1 MDIKKLKKTHPELLE
16 YMKANGFGSVAIGGV
31 KVMFRRLFDHEGKY
45 TSYNVFYKKFIFK
58 EGLEGS
64 TKRLCYYRTSVRTI
78 QGFDEFNRFPNR
90 LKFVPVQYRECSYE
104 HLNPT
109 FKGIVDRY
117 KQVSL
122 KKCKSEKSIR
132 VESNAASTF
141 LYHMQRNGANDLYG
155 VTESMILSFFYD
167 GYKQLRG
174 CSYRTKIKT
183 VLKATIGTGYYAE
196 CARIIEDMPRLRN
209 GRKNFATLKDD
220 EIRIIKENLQ
230 EGTRNDL
237 SLRDKAVVSMAMYT
251 ALRGTDIARMRINN
265 IDLER
270 DLIILTQSKTQQPII
285 LPLRAVVGNPLVDY
299 LLNERP
305 RNLDIKSIFTNVH
318 DPENPMDSSTIGGII
333 RRFFT
338 KLGIR
343 SDDKENGLRLFRRYL
358 ASKVLENGIQP
369 RVISDILGHMSP
381 ESLNPYID
389 TDIKHL
395 RECGLS
401 IEKYP
406 VGKEVFEL

>member
-16 YMKANGFGSVAIGGV
+16 YMKANGFGSGAIGGV

-45 TSYNVFYKKFIFK
+45 TSYNDFYKKFISR

-64 TKRLCYYRTSVRTI
+64 TKRLRYYRTSVRTI
-78 QGFDEFNRFPNR
+78 QGFDEFDHFPNR
-90 LKFVPVQYRECSYE
+90 LKFAPVQYRECSYE

-109 FKGIVDRY
+109 FKGIVDHY
-117 KQVSL
+117 MQVAS
-122 KKCKSEKSIR
+122 KECKSEKSIR
-132 VESNAASTF
+132 VESNAGAAF
-141 LYHMQRNGANDLYG
+141 LCHMQRNGAIDLCG
-155 VTESMILSFFYD
+155 ITESMVLSFFYD

-183 VLKATIGTGYYAE
+183 VLKSAMGTDYYAQ
-196 CARIIEDMPRLRN
+196 CARIIDDMPRLRN

-230 EGTRNDL
+230 EGARNDF

-270 DLIILTQSKTQQPII
+270 DLIILTQSKTQQPMI
-285 LPLRAVVGNPLVDY
+285 LPLRAIVGNPLVDY
-299 LLNERP
+299 LSNERP

-333 RRFFT
+333 RRFFA

-358 ASKVLENGIQP
+358 ASKVLENGVQP
-369 RVISDILGHMSP
+369 RVISDILGHLSS

-395 RECGLS
+395 RECGVS
-401 IEKYP
+401 IEQYP
-406 VGKEVFEL
+406 VGKEVFEV

>member
-1 MDIKKLKKTHPELLE
+1 
-16 YMKANGFGSVAIGGV
+16 VA
-31 KVMFRRLFDHEGKY
+31 
-45 TSYNVFYKKFIFK
+45 S
-58 EGLEGS
+58 
-64 TKRLCYYRTSVRTI
+64 
-78 QGFDEFNRFPNR
+78 
-90 LKFVPVQYRECSYE
+90 
-104 HLNPT
+104 
-109 FKGIVDRY
+109 
-117 KQVSL
+117 
-122 KKCKSEKSIR
+122 KKCKSGKSIR
-132 VESNAASTF
+132 VESNVASTF
-141 LYHMQRNGANDLYG
+141 LYHMQRNGAINLCRI
-155 VTESMILSFFYD
+155 TESMILSFFYD

-183 VLKATIGTGYYAE
+183 VLKATIGTDYYAE
-196 CARIIEDMPRLRN
+196 CARIMEDMPCLRN

-230 EGTRNDL
+230 EGARNDL

-265 IDLER
+265 IDLKK
-270 DLIILTQSKTQQPII
+270 DLIILTQSKTQQPMI

-299 LLNERP
+299 LSNERP

-333 RRFFT
+333 RRFFA

-343 SDDKENGLRLFRRYL
+343 SDDKENGIRLFRRYL
-358 ASKVLENGIQP
+358 ASKVLENGVQP
-369 RVISDILGHMSP
+369 RVISDILGHLSP

-406 VGKEVFEL
+406 VGKEVFEV

>member
-31 KVMFRRLFDHEGKY
+31 RVMFRRLFDHEGKY
-45 TSYNVFYKKFIFK
+45 TSYNEFYKKFISR

-64 TKRLCYYRTSVRTI
+64 TKRLCYYHTSVRTI
-78 QGFDEFNRFPNR
+78 QGFDEFEHFPNR
-90 LKFVPVQYRECSYE
+90 LKFAPVLYRECSYDR
-104 HLNPT
+104 LNPT
-109 FKGIVDRY
+109 FKDIVDYY
-117 KQVSL
+117 KQVAS
-122 KKCKSEKSIR
+122 KECKSEKSIR
-132 VESNAASTF
+132 VESNAGAAF

-183 VLKATIGTGYYAE
+183 VLKTTIGTGYYAE

-209 GRKNFATLKDD
+209 GRKNFATLNDD

-230 EGTRNDL
+230 EGARNDL

-270 DLIILTQSKTQQPII
+270 DLIILTQSKTQQPMI

-299 LLNERP
+299 LSNERP
-305 RNLDIKSIFTNVH
+305 RNLDIKSIFTNLH
-318 DPENPMDSSTIGGII
+318 DPENPMDSSTIGAII
-333 RRFFT
+333 RRFFA

-343 SDDKENGLRLFRRYL
+343 SDDKENGIRLFRRYL
-358 ASKVLENGIQP
+358 ASKVLENGVQP
-369 RVISDILGHMSP
+369 RVISDILGHLSP

>member
-45 TSYNVFYKKFIFK
+45 TSYNEFYKKFISR

-90 LKFVPVQYRECSYE
+90 LKFAPVQYRECSYE

-141 LYHMQRNGANDLYG
+141 LYHMQLNGANDLYG

>member
-16 YMKANGFGSVAIGGV
+16 YMKANGFGSVAVGGV

-45 TSYNVFYKKFIFK
+45 TSYNEFYKKFISR

-90 LKFVPVQYRECSYE
+90 LKFAPVQYRECSYDR
-104 HLNPT
+104 LNPT
-109 FKGIVDRY
+109 FKGIVDCYRLVAS
-117 KQVSL
+117 KE
-122 KKCKSEKSIR
+122 CKSEKSIR

-141 LYHMQRNGANDLYG
+141 LYHMQRNGAIDLCG
-155 VTESMILSFFYD
+155 ITESMILSFFYD

-174 CSYRTKIKT
+174 CSYRAKIKT
-183 VLKATIGTGYYAE
+183 VLKTTKGTGYYAE
-196 CARIIEDMPRLRN
+196 CARIMEDIPSLRD

-230 EGTRNDL
+230 EGARNDL

-251 ALRGTDIARMRINN
+251 ALRGSDIARMRINN

-270 DLIILTQSKTQQPII
+270 DLIILTQSKTQQPMN

-299 LLNERP
+299 LSNERP

>member
-1 MDIKKLKKTHPELLE
+1 
-16 YMKANGFGSVAIGGV
+16 MKANGFGSVAIGGV

-45 TSYNVFYKKFIFK
+45 TSYNDFYKKFISS

-64 TKRLCYYRTSVRTI
+64 TKRLGYYRTSVRTI
-78 QGFDEFNRFPNR
+78 QGFDEFDHFPNR
-90 LKFVPVQYRECSYE
+90 LKFSPVQYRECSYH
-104 HLNPT
+104 HLNLT
-109 FKGIVDRY
+109 FKGIVDHY
-117 KQVSL
+117 KQVAS
-122 KKCKSEKSIR
+122 KECKSKKSIR
-132 VESNAASTF
+132 VESNAGAAF
-141 LYHMQRNGANDLYG
+141 LYHMQKNGAIDLCG
-155 VTESMILSFFYD
+155 ITESMILSFFYD

-183 VLKATIGTGYYAE
+183 VLNATIGTDYYAE

-230 EGTRNDL
+230 EGARNDF
-237 SLRDKAVVSMAMYT
+237 SLRDKAVVSMVMYT
-251 ALRGTDIARMRINN
+251 ALRGTDIARIRINN

-270 DLIILTQSKTQQPII
+270 DLIILTQSKKQQPMI
-285 LPLRAVVGNPLVDY
+285 LPLRAIVGNPLVDY
-299 LLNERP
+299 LSNERP
-305 RNLDIKSIFTNVH
+305 KNLNIKSIFTNVH
-318 DPENPMDSSTIGGII
+318 DPENPMDSSTIGGIV
-333 RRFFT
+333 RRFFA

-343 SDDKENGLRLFRRYL
+343 SDDKENGLRLFRRHL
-358 ASKVLENGIQP
+358 ASKVLENGVQP
-369 RVISDILGHMSP
+369 RIISDILGHLSP

>member
-1 MDIKKLKKTHPELLE
+1 
-16 YMKANGFGSVAIGGV
+16 MKANGFGSVAIGGV

-45 TSYNVFYKKFIFK
+45 TSYNEFYKKFISI

-78 QGFDEFNRFPNR
+78 QGFDEFDHFPNR
-90 LKFVPVQYRECSYE
+90 LKFAPVQYRECSYDC
-104 HLNPT
+104 LNPT
-109 FKGIVDRY
+109 FKDIVDYY
-117 KQVSL
+117 KQVAS
-122 KKCKSEKSIR
+122 KKCKSQKSIR
-132 VESNAASTF
+132 VESNAGAAF
-141 LYHMQRNGANDLYG
+141 LYHMQRNGAIDLCG
-155 VTESMILSFFYD
+155 ITESMILSFFYD
-167 GYKQLRG
+167 GCKQLRG

-183 VLKATIGTGYYAE
+183 VLKSTMGTDYYAE

-230 EGTRNDL
+230 DGTRKNL

-251 ALRGTDIARMRINN
+251 ALRGIDIARMRINN

-270 DLIILTQSKTQQPII
+270 DLITITQSKTQQPII
-285 LPLRAVVGNPLVDY
+285 LPLRAAVGNPLVDY
-299 LLNERP
+299 LSNERP
-305 RNLDIKSIFTNVH
+305 RNLDIKSIFTNLH
-318 DPENPMDSSTIGGII
+318 YPENPMESSTIGGII
-333 RRFFT
+333 RRFFA

-343 SDDKENGLRLFRRYL
+343 SDDKENGIRLFRRYL
-358 ASKVLENGIQP
+358 ASKVLENGVQP
-369 RVISDILGHMSP
+369 RVISDILGHLSP

-401 IEKYP
+401 IEEYP

>member
-1 MDIKKLKKTHPELLE
+1 MDIKKLKKTHPQLLE
-16 YMKANGFGSVAIGGV
+16 YMKAHGFGKAVIGGV
-31 KVMFRRLFDHEGKY
+31 RVMLKRLFDHEGRY
-45 TSYNVFYKKFIFK
+45 TSYNDFYKKFISK

-78 QGFDEFNRFPNR
+78 QGFDEFDHFPNR
-90 LKFVPVQYRECSYE
+90 LKFAPVQYRECSYE

-109 FKGIVDRY
+109 FKSIVERY
-117 KQVSL
+117 KQVAL
-122 KKCKSEKSIR
+122 KKSKSEKSIR
-132 VESNAASTF
+132 VESNAASVF

-155 VTESMILSFFYD
+155 VTESMILSFFHD

-183 VLKATIGTGYYAE
+183 VLQATIGTGYYAE
-196 CARIIEDMPRLRN
+196 CARIIEDMPRLKS

-220 EIRIIKENLQ
+220 EIGIIKQNLQ
-230 EGTRNDL
+230 EGTRNNL

-251 ALRGTDIARMRINN
+251 ALRGSDIARMRINN

-270 DLIILTQSKTQQPII
+270 DLIILTQSKTQQPMN
-285 LPLRAVVGNPLVDY
+285 LPLRAVVGNPLIDY
-299 LLNERP
+299 LSNERP
-305 RNLDIKSIFTNVH
+305 RNLNIKSIFANVH
-318 DPENPMDSSTIGGII
+318 DPESPMDSSTIGGII
-333 RRFFT
+333 RRFFA

-343 SDDKENGLRLFRRYL
+343 SEDKENGLRLFRRYL

-406 VGKEVFEL
+406 IGKEVFEL